1 MLGLAVGNIGMSFDD
16 FCQCSPSEFSAIATA
31 WHKGQEQL
39 NRQQWE
45 QARMLCLCSLQPYT
59 KDRMK
64 PTDVM
69 RFPWDGDCGDEDEKL
84 STKEIWE
91 RFGKV
96 KEEMG
101 TATRKAT

>member
-16 FCQCSPSEFSAIATA
+16 FCRCSPSEFSAIATA
-31 WHKGQEQL
+31 WQKGQEQL

-59 KDRMK
+59 KSVMK

-69 RFPWDGDCGDEDEKL
+69 RFPWDGGEEGEGSENESSEEIFRKFEKAKKEQGL
-84 STKEIWE
+84 SD
-91 RFGKV
+91 
-96 KEEMG
+96 
-101 TATRKAT
+101 